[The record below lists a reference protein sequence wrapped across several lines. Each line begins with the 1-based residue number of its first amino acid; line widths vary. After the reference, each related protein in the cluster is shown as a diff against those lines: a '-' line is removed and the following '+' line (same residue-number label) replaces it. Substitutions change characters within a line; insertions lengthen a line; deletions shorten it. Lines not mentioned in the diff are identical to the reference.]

1 MVTLLR
7 RLVLVLAFASVL
19 PWSQSCY
26 AAGLDGWG
34 ARYAQAEQSRI
45 KAEDVKRVEMQAQGL
60 VAFADDGELPKSKV
74 TDREVAVELL
84 RLTASLLVP
93 GLGIVLWLAD

>member
-1 MVTLLR
+1 MVSLFR

-26 AAGLDGWG
+26 AAGLEGWG

-45 KAEDVKRVEMQAQGL
+45 RAEEVKRVEMQAQGL
-60 VAFADDGELPKSKV
+60 VAVGDEGDAPKAKV